1 MDYKMQADKKKPV
14 KGRPI
19 LRIGERHISGIGTR
33 EAEIA
38 KAILSIDICSHR
50 RMPQVASVFDSVEEY
65 SLERE
70 AGFFNKKPLAF

>member
-1 MDYKMQADKKKPV
+1 MQADKKKPV

-19 LRIGERHISGIGTR
+19 LRIGERHTSGIGTK

-50 RMPQVASVFDSVEEY
+50 SSQRY
-65 SLERE
+65 
-70 AGFFNKKPLAF
+70 LAV